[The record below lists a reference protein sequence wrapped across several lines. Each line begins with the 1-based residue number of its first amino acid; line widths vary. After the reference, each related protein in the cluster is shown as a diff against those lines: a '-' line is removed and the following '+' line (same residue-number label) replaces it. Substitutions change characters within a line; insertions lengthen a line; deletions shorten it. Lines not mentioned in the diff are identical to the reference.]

1 VRANLPGRGVALLA
15 TLAVLVVAC
24 SDAEPT
30 PLQNVG
36 GGWHVVPADAMSLG
50 VSNGTT
56 LAVLQRSRQVQ
67 ASGSPW
73 SSISLRHC
81 RHRTMPAVWSLDPYH
96 GEGFPPRSPA
106 QKLRIRIVSP

>member
-56 LAVLQRSRQVQ
+56 LAVTLAVELDIP
-67 ASGSPW
+67 AS
-73 SSISLRHC
+73 L
-81 RHRTMPAVWSLDPYH
+81 PASDDADTVWSLDPYH